1 MMLTFPAGFMDG
13 DMTQCLDVSI
23 DDDTALE
30 GEETFT
36 VTLTTS
42 ETYVM
47 LGNDQTEVTISDNDG

>member
-1 MMLTFPAGFMDG
+1 
-13 DMTQCLDVSI
+13 MTQCLDVSI

-36 VTLTTS
+36 ATLTTP

-47 LGNDQTEVTISDNDG
+47 LGNDQTEVTISDNDGKSLIQVAIVV